1 MFIVMEYI
9 KGQELRKIVGAYNYT
24 PLPIDEIIN
33 YATQIAS
40 GLQAAHE
47 KDVTHRDIK
56 SANIMITDKGQI
68 KIMDFG
74 LAKVRGG
81 PQVTKMGTTLGTAA
95 YMSPEQAQ
103 GMATDHRTDIWAFGV
118 VLYEMLTGKMPFP
131 GTTSRR

>member
-1 MFIVMEYI
+1 
-9 KGQELRKIVGAYNYT
+9 
-24 PLPIDEIIN
+24 
-33 YATQIAS
+33 
-40 GLQAAHE
+40 
-47 KDVTHRDIK
+47 
-56 SANIMITDKGQI
+56 MITDKGQI

-81 PQVTKMGTTLGTAA
+81 SQVTKMGTTLGTAA
-95 YMSPEQAQ
+95 YMPPEQAQ